1 MSRTKVV
8 VLGGFGFIGGH
19 LSNYLFKQGYEVTIF
34 GHPREPGNCQFPDS
48 IRCVNGYFSD
58 AESVKWAVAGSD
70 IVFHLLGN
78 STPMSS
84 SSIPQRDIEE
94 NLLPTLS
101 LFEYCL
107 QAGVK
112 QLIFISS
119 GGTVYGVPDYLPI
132 DERHPTAP
140 ICAYGINKLTI
151 EHYMRFYSKM
161 HGIDMSS
168 IRLSNPYGPFQNI
181 RRAQGIIGTYCEN
194 IVSNQSLQ
202 IWGDGSVVRDFIY
215 IDDVVTALEKV
226 IGKAQGYNVYN
237 LGSGTGT
244 SINELVSTLSRV
256 TSRELEFSYLPGR
269 DIDVPVNVLDISKFK
284 KDFSWDTKISLEDGM
299 GFTLAWHQSRKRENT
314 HVRL

>member
-1 MSRTKVV
+1 M
-8 VLGGFGFIGGH
+8 
-19 LSNYLFKQGYEVTIF
+19 
-34 GHPREPGNCQFPDS
+34 
-48 IRCVNGYFSD
+48 
-58 AESVKWAVAGSD
+58 
-70 IVFHLLGN
+70 
-78 STPMSS
+78 
-84 SSIPQRDIEE
+84 
-94 NLLPTLS
+94 
-101 LFEYCL
+101 
-107 QAGVK
+107 
-112 QLIFISS
+112 
-119 GGTVYGVPDYLPI
+119 
-132 DERHPTAP
+132 
-140 ICAYGINKLTI
+140 
-151 EHYMRFYSKM
+151 
-161 HGIDMSS
+161 
-168 IRLSNPYGPFQNI
+168 SNPYGPFQNI

-284 KDFSWDTKISLEDGM
+284 KDFGWDTKISLEDGM
-299 GFTLAWHQSRKRENT
+299 GFTLAWHQSSKRENA